1 MPSQFA
7 ANSVRLDQLFAD
19 PFLIEAPAYQRG
31 FAWTAQE
38 AGRLLDDILAA
49 LDGGEDG
56 ADQADYFLGTM
67 LFIDRDRSAQG
78 KPGWPLS
85 GPPRAFE
92 VVDGL
97 QRLTTLTILFCV
109 LRDLDADDGGQPDGK
124 LLGAIGPWQAATARH
139 RLSLRD
145 GDQEF
150 LLAHARRPG
159 ACRTVP
165 ASEQLP
171 PAQAQI
177 IEVRD
182 HFLGVLADLEAA
194 ERRRLTEFLLA
205 RCYVVLIATIGIDRA
220 YRMFTVL
227 NDTGKPLARNDILKA
242 ELLGSVPAGAAAAA
256 AARWNEAEAR
266 LGLDFEGLFSH
277 IRAMH
282 GRPGGN
288 VIAGIRAIAAESG
301 GAEAF
306 IQQMLRP
313 AAQIFDDMRNARHT
327 GSAYSVEIARA
338 LGYLGWLPTSD
349 WVPTVMLWWLR
360 KGNDAAE
367 LAWFLAAIDR
377 LAYGLRIMN
386 LSTGRR
392 TQRFG
397 TIISALRNGADLKA
411 TPSALELSND
421 ELRTIDY
428 NLRNLHARSA
438 STAKLV
444 LLRLNDQIAGTA
456 QAIDPASVTV
466 EHILPRKHGA
476 NSKWRGWYPD
486 PEEREQCT
494 QSLGNLVLVSKAQ
507 NDKAGNLDFAHKQA
521 VYFAANGPPVPAIN
535 ESLRRQT
542 EWKAA
547 QVKVREAELLEAMR
561 ELWNF
566 GSMGAQRDSRGAGRR
581 RGGPQAA

>member
-7 ANSVRLDQLFAD
+7 ANSIRLDQLFAD
-19 PFLIEAPAYQRG
+19 PFLIETPAYQRG

-38 AGRLLDDILAA
+38 AGRLLDDIMAA
-49 LDGGEDG
+49 LEGGEEVG
-56 ADQADYFLGTM
+56 EQADYFLGTM
-67 LFIDRDRSAQG
+67 LFIDCDRSAQG

-109 LRDLDADDGGQPDGK
+109 LRDLDAEAGGQPDGK
-124 LLGAIGPWQAATARH
+124 LLGAIGPWQATPARH
-139 RLSLRD
+139 RLLLRD
-145 GDQEF
+145 GDEQF

-159 ACRTVP
+159 ACRTTP
-165 ASEQLP
+165 ASERLA

-182 HFLGVLADLEAA
+182 HFLGVLAELDAA

-242 ELLGSVPAGAAAAA
+242 ELLGSVPAAGAAAAA
-256 AARWNEAEAR
+256 ACWNEAEAR
-266 LGLDFEGLFSH
+266 LGTDFESLFSH
-277 IRAMH
+277 IRAMY

-306 IQQMLRP
+306 IQQVLRP
-313 AAQIFDDMRNARHT
+313 AAHTFDEMRNARHG
-327 GSAYSVEIARA
+327 GSACSAEITRT
-338 LGYLGWLPTSD
+338 LGYLGWLPASD
-349 WVPTVMLWWLR
+349 WVPAVLLWWLR
-360 KGNDAAE
+360 KGKDAAE

-377 LAYGLRIMN
+377 LAYGLRIIN
-386 LSTGRR
+386 LSTSRR

-397 TIISALRNGADLKA
+397 TIISALRNGHDLKA
-411 TPSALELSND
+411 TPSPLELSND

-428 NLRNLHARSA
+428 NLRNLHARNA

-444 LLRLNDQIAGTA
+444 LLRLNDRIAGAA
-456 QAIDPASVTV
+456 QTIDVASITV
-466 EHILPRKHGA
+466 EHVLPRKHGA
-476 NSKWRGWYPD
+476 NSRWRAWYPD

-547 QVKVREAELLEAMR
+547 QVKAREAELLEVMR
-561 ELWNF
+561 QLWSF
-566 GSMGAQRDSRGAGRR
+566 GSLGAQRNGQGAGRR